1 MSNRWKS
8 NSRNES
14 GAFLKRFKTEL
25 IVGFILGAIPL
36 LIHST
41 SQAELQAI
49 LQSLLASAPII
60 SHGFCLLTIY
70 IAVCIH
76 KKIHRLKSDRM
87 RERFEVIYKVT
98 AEVGT
103 SFLTLLRTGLG
114 AIVGFL
120 MIAPFMEDVPISLN
134 HWLTTLMLC
143 LITLLFSAS
152 VSLLH
157 DFLMTRP
164 TRSHPKNH
172 IRL

>member
-14 GAFLKRFKTEL
+14 GAFRRRFKTEL

-36 LIHST
+36 LVHST

-49 LQSLLASAPII
+49 LQSLLASTPIV
-60 SHGFCLLTIY
+60 SHAACLLTIY

-114 AIVGFL
+114 AIVGLL

-143 LITLLFSAS
+143 LMTLVFSAS

-164 TRSHPKNH
+164 SRSHPKNH

>member
-1 MSNRWKS
+1 MSLVRF
-8 NSRNES
+8 S
-14 GAFLKRFKTEL
+14 GALKSKTV
-25 IVGFILGAIPL
+25 VGFILGAIPL

-103 SFLTLLRTGLG
+103 SF
-114 AIVGFL
+114 
-120 MIAPFMEDVPISLN
+120 P
-134 HWLTTLMLC
+134 
-143 LITLLFSAS
+143 
-152 VSLLH
+152 
-157 DFLMTRP
+157 
-164 TRSHPKNH
+164 
-172 IRL
+172 

>member
-8 NSRNES
+8 NSRKDS
-14 GAFLKRFKTEL
+14 GVFLRRFKTEL
-25 IVGFILGAIPL
+25 IVGFILGAVPL
-36 LIHST
+36 LINST
-41 SQAELQAI
+41 NQAELQAI
-49 LQSLLASAPII
+49 LQSLLASAPILN
-60 SHGFCLLTIY
+60 HAGCLLTIY
-70 IAVCIH
+70 VAVCIH

-87 RERFEVIYKVT
+87 RDRFEMIYKVT

-120 MIAPFMEDVPISLN
+120 MIAPFMDEAPISLN
-134 HWLTTLMLC
+134 HWLSTALYCAMTLV
-143 LITLLFSAS
+143 FSAS

>member
-1 MSNRWKS
+1 MSNRWKN

-14 GAFLKRFKTEL
+14 GAFLRRFKIEL

-36 LIHST
+36 LVHST
-41 SQAELQAI
+41 SQAELQAL
-49 LQSLLASAPII
+49 LQSLMACAPIV

-120 MIAPFMEDVPISLN
+120 MIAPFIEDVPISLN

-143 LITLLFSAS
+143 FMTLVFSAS